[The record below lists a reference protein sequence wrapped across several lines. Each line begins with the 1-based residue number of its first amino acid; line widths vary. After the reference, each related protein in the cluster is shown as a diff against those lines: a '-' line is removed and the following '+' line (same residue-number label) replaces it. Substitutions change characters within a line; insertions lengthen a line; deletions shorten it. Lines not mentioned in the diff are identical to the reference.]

1 MVRESKE
8 ERFCRLAEAR
18 VNKIIKMLRLL
29 GNCSNEMVYAHTP
42 EQVDQIFTVLRRELD
57 LAQARYRQ
65 SSSPKHKRFSL
76 SDSPERTGFEQNLL
90 LFPGVNVSMP
100 DGTVIRAVA
109 FSSGDYP
116 AINIYRMGKTGDIY
130 EKLCFV
136 EFNPEKE
143 DGRRICIGTYC
154 SEQDDTTY
162 YSSYE
167 VREENEES

>member
-1 MVRESKE
+1 MFFVLPLIAMCSVSVRKSDCNFVE
-8 ERFCRLAEAR
+8 EYVIPQMLMTWLRNSSLFVGVRYYSYSANELVRCNTGHNIAIPVRDE
-18 VNKIIKMLRLL
+18 IKN
-29 GNCSNEMVYAHTP
+29 GY
-42 EQVDQIFTVLRRELD
+42 
-57 LAQARYRQ
+57 
-65 SSSPKHKRFSL
+65 SS
-76 SDSPERTGFEQNLL
+76 EIC
-90 LFPGVNVSMP
+90 
-100 DGTVIRAVA
+100 GTVIRAVA

-167 VREENEES
+167 VGEENEES

>member
-1 MVRESKE
+1 MNQTATTLLERAWQFMGFEYLSDLRFISGE
-8 ERFCRLAEAR
+8 ERRILSQCFREIEPESYTTFQWNDALA
-18 VNKIIKMLRLL
+18 
-29 GNCSNEMVYAHTP
+29 
-42 EQVDQIFTVLRRELD
+42 
-57 LAQARYRQ
+57 YRQ

-76 SDSPERTGFEQNLL
+76 SDSPEQTGFEQNLL

-167 VREENEES
+167 VGEENEES